1 MSDKTTASGKMTEP
15 QRRVKK
21 RMIPLEFSDP
31 VTEPLFINYVHGAY
45 VGGSAYLDIGVITLE
60 SFDPDFAENEAD
72 FAVLTRLVMSRQT
85 LVLMRDQINDLLLNE
100 EQGATQTKG

>member
-1 MSDKTTASGKMTEP
+1 MTEP